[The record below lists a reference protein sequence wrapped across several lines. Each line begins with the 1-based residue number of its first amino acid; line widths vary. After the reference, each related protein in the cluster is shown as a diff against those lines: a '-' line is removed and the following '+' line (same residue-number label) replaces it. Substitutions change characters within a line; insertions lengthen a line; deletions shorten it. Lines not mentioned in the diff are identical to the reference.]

1 MAIAADILRGLNA
14 LHAAQPRALVH
25 RDLKPSNVLLGSDG
39 IARLGDFGFS
49 RVLTARRSATASTR
63 VIGSDGY
70 LAPQYAESQSL
81 GPPSDMYSFGVTLM
95 RLLTGA
101 PANGLVTFLR
111 PFLREPESSLAGFM
125 GMLQPTG
132 LAWSQAQVIALARLC
147 HSCLV
152 LDGALRPSAQQA
164 LLALQAVPAHGEA
177 VPMEPAADPRLCSIC
192 LEEPRAVTFH
202 CGHFVCCAGCAPRL
216 LQRGQPSCP
225 LCRAPLREVGGAYW
239 VEGDQTRT
247 FVAARMQTAQAPA
260 AVEEAEE
267 DEVQEGILWAETPE
281 GAETLQR
288 LRDNDATL
296 TSLNLSCCCVRDACA
311 TQLAGCLRENT
322 TLTSLDLEQNYIGA
336 EGVTQLAGCLRVNTT
351 LTSLNLYGNNI
362 GDEGMLVLRAACPP
376 QCQLSM

>member
-216 LQRGQPSCP
+216 LQRGQPCP
-225 LCRAPLREVGGAYW
+225 QCRVPLSALGGVYW

-247 FVAARMQTAQAPA
+247 FVAALQQNAQGPA
-260 AVEEAEE
+260 AIEEEDTEE
-267 DEVQEGILWAETPE
+267 DEPLEWAEI
-281 GAETLQR
+281 LQR
-288 LRDNDATL
+288 LRDSDTRL
-296 TSLNLSCCCVRDACA
+296 TSLDLDEYCIDTEDA
-311 TQLAGCLRENT
+311 TQLAGCLRVNT
-322 TLTSLDLEQNYIGA
+322 TLTSLGLCNSSIGD
-336 EGVTQLAGCLRVNTT
+336 EGATHLAGCLRVNTT